1 MAQQGVL
8 LDQDQFCCSV
18 CLELLKEPVAIPC
31 GHSYCRSCIEGYWD
45 QDDQGIYSCPQCNQ
59 TFTPRPTLGKNNM
72 LAEVVETLKK
82 TGLQAAPPALCY
94 AGPGDVACDFCTG
107 TRKQKALMSCL
118 VCLVSYCE
126 THLQPHYDLPVLK
139 KHKLV
144 KATAQ
149 LQEKICSHH
158 DQLLEVYCRTD
169 QQWISYQCMMDEH
182 KGHDTVS
189 AAAERTEIQ
198 SQLGMSQQK
207 LQQRVQERE
216 KLLKELQQAVESLK
230 RSANAAVDDSES
242 IFTELIRSMEER
254 RSEVKELIRAQE
266 KAEVSRAEGL
276 LEQLEQEIVELR
288 RKDAELEQLS
298 HTEDHIH
305 FLQSYQ
311 SLSSPSVSSDL
322 SSIIVCPR
330 QYFGDVNKSVSEL
343 RVKVE
348 HLLKG
353 EWTKIS
359 TTAGHNNHSSQ
370 MKAAL
375 QQDDPM
381 EDKDRGQ
388 EVKRRPSSEFPV
400 GNLVDVDNTLVA
412 KSLHGDSER
421 ERDGEREKKRGRGR
435 DRGWERERD
444 RGRESDRDGASK
456 GERNGGRERERDGG
470 REREMEG
477 ARERSRD
484 RGWESERDGTREGV
498 RDEEEKRSCCSLSEL
513 KKVPQCHM
521 ELEPLSFSRTNNV
534 LIDVNEFHHKRTL
547 KPQSGHHVW
556 HSDFVKMPCSP
567 ESIIKTGS
575 VTSSERSRWDVVSK
589 QLESLAKKTTAS
601 VGDVEKAI
609 KKYNPKYEAQW
620 SFDALHTFVQ
630 KSPKE
635 EKYYTSVFP
644 KIAKLASSLPH
655 YIKKAIPLLQKDQ
668 TQSITLSQSQ
678 IACLL
683 ANAFYCTFPHRNSP
697 NPRAEYHNYPTI
709 NFNSLF
715 EKWSERKREK
725 LRALLH
731 YFHTVTDPA
740 TRPCGLVTF
749 ERRYIRDMPNW
760 GSCRETVPKL
770 HVSSVGFIE
779 EQGAGMLQVDFACN
793 MIGGGVL
800 GSGLVQEEILFLMNP
815 ELIISR
821 LFTEKLGDNE
831 CLFITGSQQFSQYSG
846 YSDTFKW
853 VGPHRDDFERDEWQR
868 LHRQIVAMDAL
879 HFRHQREQ
887 YNMKQVTR
895 ELNKA
900 YCGFKA
906 DDNTYPDFLPDI
918 ATGNWG
924 CGAFNGDP
932 KLKALIQLMAAA
944 RAHRGV
950 AFFIFKNFSLERE
963 LQNMHHLLVTHR
975 TTVGELYELLD
986 DYCAVIQSA
995 HTHVDLFDWIRNT
1008 LKHMSHL

>member
-82 TGLQAAPPALCY
+82 TGLQAAPPALCN

-216 KLLKELQQAVESLK
+216 KVLKELQQAVESLK
-230 RSANAAVDDSES
+230 HSANAAVDDSES

-288 RKDAELEQLS
+288 RRDVELEQLS

-322 SSIIVCPR
+322 PSIIVCPL

-348 HLLKG
+348 DLLKG

-359 TTAGHNNHSSQ
+359 TTGIAGHNNHSSQ

-400 GNLVDVDNTLVA
+400 GNLVDIDNTLVA

-421 ERDGEREKKRGRGR
+421 ERDGEKGGKARGMEREK
-435 DRGWERERD
+435 E
-444 RGRESDRDGASK
+444 
-456 GERNGGRERERDGG
+456 
-470 REREMEG
+470 
-477 ARERSRD
+477 
-484 RGWESERDGTREGV
+484 
-498 RDEEEKRSCCSLSEL
+498 
-513 KKVPQCHM
+513 
-521 ELEPLSFSRTNNV
+521 
-534 LIDVNEFHHKRTL
+534 
-547 KPQSGHHVW
+547 
-556 HSDFVKMPCSP
+556 
-567 ESIIKTGS
+567 
-575 VTSSERSRWDVVSK
+575 
-589 QLESLAKKTTAS
+589 
-601 VGDVEKAI
+601 
-609 KKYNPKYEAQW
+609 
-620 SFDALHTFVQ
+620 
-630 KSPKE
+630 
-635 EKYYTSVFP
+635 
-644 KIAKLASSLPH
+644 
-655 YIKKAIPLLQKDQ
+655 
-668 TQSITLSQSQ
+668 
-678 IACLL
+678 
-683 ANAFYCTFPHRNSP
+683 
-697 NPRAEYHNYPTI
+697 
-709 NFNSLF
+709 
-715 EKWSERKREK
+715 
-725 LRALLH
+725 
-731 YFHTVTDPA
+731 
-740 TRPCGLVTF
+740 
-749 ERRYIRDMPNW
+749 
-760 GSCRETVPKL
+760 
-770 HVSSVGFIE
+770 
-779 EQGAGMLQVDFACN
+779 
-793 MIGGGVL
+793 
-800 GSGLVQEEILFLMNP
+800 
-815 ELIISR
+815 
-821 LFTEKLGDNE
+821 
-831 CLFITGSQQFSQYSG
+831 
-846 YSDTFKW
+846 
-853 VGPHRDDFERDEWQR
+853 
-868 LHRQIVAMDAL
+868 
-879 HFRHQREQ
+879 
-887 YNMKQVTR
+887 
-895 ELNKA
+895 
-900 YCGFKA
+900 
-906 DDNTYPDFLPDI
+906 
-918 ATGNWG
+918 
-924 CGAFNGDP
+924 
-932 KLKALIQLMAAA
+932 
-944 RAHRGV
+944 
-950 AFFIFKNFSLERE
+950 
-963 LQNMHHLLVTHR
+963 
-975 TTVGELYELLD
+975 
-986 DYCAVIQSA
+986 
-995 HTHVDLFDWIRNT
+995 
-1008 LKHMSHL
+1008 

>member
-1 MAQQGVL
+1 M
-8 LDQDQFCCSV
+8 
-18 CLELLKEPVAIPC
+18 
-31 GHSYCRSCIEGYWD
+31 
-45 QDDQGIYSCPQCNQ
+45 
-59 TFTPRPTLGKNNM
+59 
-72 LAEVVETLKK
+72 
-82 TGLQAAPPALCY
+82 
-94 AGPGDVACDFCTG
+94 
-107 TRKQKALMSCL
+107 CL
-118 VCLVSYCE
+118 VYV
-126 THLQPHYDLPVLK
+126 
-139 KHKLV
+139 
-144 KATAQ
+144 
-149 LQEKICSHH
+149 
-158 DQLLEVYCRTD
+158 
-169 QQWISYQCMMDEH
+169 
-182 KGHDTVS
+182 
-189 AAAERTEIQ
+189 
-198 SQLGMSQQK
+198 
-207 LQQRVQERE
+207 
-216 KLLKELQQAVESLK
+216 
-230 RSANAAVDDSES
+230 
-242 IFTELIRSMEER
+242 
-254 RSEVKELIRAQE
+254 
-266 KAEVSRAEGL
+266 
-276 LEQLEQEIVELR
+276 
-288 RKDAELEQLS
+288 
-298 HTEDHIH
+298 
-305 FLQSYQ
+305 
-311 SLSSPSVSSDL
+311 SLSFQDCWNFTKSSNAFWKSTYFCSSEIICVFGHHLSMSV
-322 SSIIVCPR
+322 R
-330 QYFGDVNKSVSEL
+330 
-343 RVKVE
+343 
-348 HLLKG
+348 
-353 EWTKIS
+353 
-359 TTAGHNNHSSQ
+359 NNSSQ
-370 MKAAL
+370 MEAAM
-375 QQDDPM
+375 QHGDARAQ
-381 EDKDRGQ
+381 G
-388 EVKRRPSSEFPV
+388 VKRHPNGEVPV
-400 GNLVDVDNTLVA
+400 GNLLDIDKTSVT
-412 KSLHGDSER
+412 KSLHSDKGR
-421 ERDGEREKKRGRGR
+421 ERDGEGEKEGDGKAVGGG
-435 DRGWERERD
+435 DANKGKD
-444 RGRESDRDGASK
+444 RGRKRDT
-456 GERNGGRERERDGG
+456 
-470 REREMEG
+470 EG
-477 ARERSRD
+477 AR
-484 RGWESERDGTREGV
+484 G
-498 RDEEEKRSCCSLSEL
+498 EEEKRSYCSQKL

-521 ELEPLSFSRTNNV
+521 ELEQLSFSRTHNV
-534 LIDVNEFHHKRTL
+534 LIDVNEFHHKRSL
-547 KPQSGHHVW
+547 KPHSGQHVW
-556 HSDFVKMPCSP
+556 RSDFVKMPCSP
-567 ESIIKTGS
+567 ESLIMTGW
-575 VTSSERSRWDVVSK
+575 VTSSERSRWEVVSK

-630 KSPKE
+630 
-635 EKYYTSVFP
+635 
-644 KIAKLASSLPH
+644 
-655 YIKKAIPLLQKDQ
+655 AIPLLQKDQ
-668 TQSITLSQSQ
+668 TQSITLSQIQ

-749 ERRYIRDMPNW
+749 ERRYIRDRDMPNW
-760 GSCRETVPKL
+760 RSCKETVPKL

-815 ELIISR
+815 ELIVSR

-879 HFRHQREQ
+879 HFRHQSEQ

-944 RAHRGV
+944 KAKRGV
-950 AFFIFKNFSLERE
+950 ALFTFNNFSLERE

-986 DYCAVIQSA
+986 DYCAVIRSA
-995 HTHVDLFDWIRNT
+995 HRHVDLFDWIRNNM
-1008 LKHMSHL
+1008 KRMSHL

>member
-1 MAQQGVL
+1 M
-8 LDQDQFCCSV
+8 SV
-18 CLELLKEPVAIPC
+18 
-31 GHSYCRSCIEGYWD
+31 R
-45 QDDQGIYSCPQCNQ
+45 
-59 TFTPRPTLGKNNM
+59 NN
-72 LAEVVETLKK
+72 
-82 TGLQAAPPALCY
+82 
-94 AGPGDVACDFCTG
+94 
-107 TRKQKALMSCL
+107 
-118 VCLVSYCE
+118 
-126 THLQPHYDLPVLK
+126 
-139 KHKLV
+139 
-144 KATAQ
+144 
-149 LQEKICSHH
+149 
-158 DQLLEVYCRTD
+158 
-169 QQWISYQCMMDEH
+169 
-182 KGHDTVS
+182 
-189 AAAERTEIQ
+189 
-198 SQLGMSQQK
+198 
-207 LQQRVQERE
+207 
-216 KLLKELQQAVESLK
+216 
-230 RSANAAVDDSES
+230 
-242 IFTELIRSMEER
+242 
-254 RSEVKELIRAQE
+254 
-266 KAEVSRAEGL
+266 
-276 LEQLEQEIVELR
+276 
-288 RKDAELEQLS
+288 
-298 HTEDHIH
+298 
-305 FLQSYQ
+305 
-311 SLSSPSVSSDL
+311 
-322 SSIIVCPR
+322 
-330 QYFGDVNKSVSEL
+330 
-343 RVKVE
+343 
-348 HLLKG
+348 
-353 EWTKIS
+353 
-359 TTAGHNNHSSQ
+359 SSQ
-370 MKAAL
+370 MEAAM
-375 QQDDPM
+375 QHGDARAQ
-381 EDKDRGQ
+381 G
-388 EVKRRPSSEFPV
+388 VKRHPNGEVPV
-400 GNLVDVDNTLVA
+400 GNLLNIDKTSVT
-412 KSLHGDSER
+412 KSLHSDKGR
-421 ERDGEREKKRGRGR
+421 ERDGEGEKEGDGKAVGGG
-435 DRGWERERD
+435 DANKGKD
-444 RGRESDRDGASK
+444 RGRKRDT
-456 GERNGGRERERDGG
+456 
-470 REREMEG
+470 EG
-477 ARERSRD
+477 AR
-484 RGWESERDGTREGV
+484 G
-498 RDEEEKRSCCSLSEL
+498 EEEKRSYCSQKL

-521 ELEPLSFSRTNNV
+521 ELEQLSFSRTHNI
-534 LIDVNEFHHKRTL
+534 LID
-547 KPQSGHHVW
+547 
-556 HSDFVKMPCSP
+556 
-567 ESIIKTGS
+567 
-575 VTSSERSRWDVVSK
+575 VTSSERSRWEVVSK

-630 KSPKE
+630 QSPKE

-655 YIKKAIPLLQKDQ
+655 YIKKAIPLLQKDK
-668 TQSITLSQSQ
+668 TQSITLSQIQ

-760 GSCRETVPKL
+760 RSCKETVPEL

-815 ELIISR
+815 ELIVSR

-944 RAHRGV
+944 KAKRGV
-950 AFFIFKNFSLERE
+950 AFFTFKNSSLERE

-986 DYCAVIQSA
+986 DYCAVIRSA
-995 HTHVDLFDWIRNT
+995 HRHVDLFDWIRNNM
-1008 LKHMSHL
+1008 KRMSHL

>member
-1 MAQQGVL
+1 
-8 LDQDQFCCSV
+8 
-18 CLELLKEPVAIPC
+18 
-31 GHSYCRSCIEGYWD
+31 
-45 QDDQGIYSCPQCNQ
+45 
-59 TFTPRPTLGKNNM
+59 M

-82 TGLQAAPPALCY
+82 TGLQAAPPALCN

-107 TRKQKALMSCL
+107 TRRQKALMSCL

-169 QQWISYQCMMDEH
+169 QQCICYQCMMDEH

-189 AAAERTEIQ
+189 AAAERTEKQ
-198 SQLGMSQQK
+198 SQLGLSQQN
-207 LQQRVQERE
+207 VQERE
-216 KLLKELQQAVESLK
+216 KVLKEIQQAVEFLK

-288 RKDAELEQLS
+288 RRDAELEQLS

-322 SSIIVCPR
+322 PSIIVCPL

-348 HLLKG
+348 DLLKG

-359 TTAGHNNHSSQ
+359 TTGHNNHSSQ

-388 EVKRRPSSEFPV
+388 EVKRLLAARGVE
-400 GNLVDVDNTLVA
+400 
-412 KSLHGDSER
+412 
-421 ERDGEREKKRGRGR
+421 GEKEKWMGRG
-435 DRGWERERD
+435 
-444 RGRESDRDGASK
+444 
-456 GERNGGRERERDGG
+456 
-470 REREMEG
+470 M
-477 ARERSRD
+477 
-484 RGWESERDGTREGV
+484 
-498 RDEEEKRSCCSLSEL
+498 
-513 KKVPQCHM
+513 
-521 ELEPLSFSRTNNV
+521 
-534 LIDVNEFHHKRTL
+534 
-547 KPQSGHHVW
+547 
-556 HSDFVKMPCSP
+556 
-567 ESIIKTGS
+567 

-609 KKYNPKYEAQW
+609 KKYNPKYEDQW

-630 KSPKE
+630 KAPKE
-635 EKYYTSVFP
+635 KNDYTSVFP
-644 KIAKLASSLPH
+644 KIAELASNLPH
-655 YIKKAIPLLQKDQ
+655 DIKKAIPLLQKGQ

-731 YFHTVTDPA
+731 YFHTVTDP
-740 TRPCGLVTF
+740 GLPV
-749 ERRYIRDMPNW
+749 
-760 GSCRETVPKL
+760 
-770 HVSSVGFIE
+770 
-779 EQGAGMLQVDFACN
+779 
-793 MIGGGVL
+793 
-800 GSGLVQEEILFLMNP
+800 
-815 ELIISR
+815 
-821 LFTEKLGDNE
+821 
-831 CLFITGSQQFSQYSG
+831 
-846 YSDTFKW
+846 
-853 VGPHRDDFERDEWQR
+853 
-868 LHRQIVAMDAL
+868 
-879 HFRHQREQ
+879 
-887 YNMKQVTR
+887 
-895 ELNKA
+895 
-900 YCGFKA
+900 
-906 DDNTYPDFLPDI
+906 
-918 ATGNWG
+918 
-924 CGAFNGDP
+924 
-932 KLKALIQLMAAA
+932 
-944 RAHRGV
+944 
-950 AFFIFKNFSLERE
+950 
-963 LQNMHHLLVTHR
+963 
-975 TTVGELYELLD
+975 
-986 DYCAVIQSA
+986 
-995 HTHVDLFDWIRNT
+995 
-1008 LKHMSHL
+1008 

>member
-8 LDQDQFCCSV
+8 LDQNQFCCSV
-18 CLELLKEPVAIPC
+18 CLDLLKEPVAIPC

-59 TFTPRPTLGKNNM
+59 TFTPRPTLRKNNM

-94 AGPGDVACDFCTG
+94 VGPGDVACDFCTG
-107 TRKQKALMSCL
+107 TRKQKAFMSCL

-126 THLQPHYDLPVLK
+126 THLQPHYDVPGLK

-158 DQLLEVYCRTD
+158 DKLLEVYCRTD
-169 QQWISYQCMMDEH
+169 QQCICYHCVMDEH

-189 AAAERTEIQ
+189 AAAERTKIQ
-198 SQLGMSQQK
+198 SQLGMSQQN
-207 LQQRVQERE
+207 VQERE
-216 KLLKELQQAVESLK
+216 KVLKEIQQAVESLK
-230 RSANAAVDDSES
+230 RSANAAVDDSER

-276 LEQLEQEIVELR
+276 LEPLKQEIVELR
-288 RKDAELEQLS
+288 RRDAELEKLS

-322 SSIIVCPR
+322 PSIIVCPL

-348 HLLKG
+348 DLLKG

-359 TTAGHNNHSSQ
+359 TTGIACHNNHSSQ
-370 MKAAL
+370 TKAAL

-388 EVKRRPSSEFPV
+388 EVKRREIPV
-400 GNLVDVDNTLVA
+400 GNLVDVDNTPVA

-421 ERDGEREKKRGRGR
+421 ERDGERKKEEERQKHKEMESEKK
-435 DRGWERERD
+435 
-444 RGRESDRDGASK
+444 
-456 GERNGGRERERDGG
+456 RDGG
-470 REREMEG
+470 REVEMDGARVGERDGTTEREMEG
-477 ARERSRD
+477 VREEAMD
-484 RGWESERDGTREGV
+484 IGWESKRDGTRGV
-498 RDEEEKRSCCSLSEL
+498 RGEEEKRSCCYLSQL
-513 KKVPQCHM
+513 KKVPECHK
-521 ELEPLSFSRTNNV
+521 ELEPLSFSRTHNV

-547 KPQSGHHVW
+547 KPHFGRHVW

-567 ESIIKTGS
+567 ESLMKTGW
-575 VTSSERSRWDVVSK
+575 VTSSERSRWEVVSK

-609 KKYNPKYEAQW
+609 KKYNPKYEDQW
-620 SFDALHTFVQ
+620 SFDALHTFVK

-644 KIAKLASSLPH
+644 KIAELASSLPR
-655 YIKKAIPLLQKDQ
+655 YIKKAIPLLKKGQ
-668 TQSITLSQSQ
+668 TQAITLSQSQ

-749 ERRYIRDMPNW
+749 ERRYIRDRDMPNW
-760 GSCRETVPKL
+760 GSCKETVPKL
-770 HVSSVGFIE
+770 HVTSAGCIE
-779 EQGAGMLQVDFACN
+779 EQGAGMLQEDFGATIPPDSLLADFESEGTLILPNLESRMREDDATTITSDDSFFSAAELFDNLSLEVCQPLRPAALYDEA
-793 MIGGGVL
+793 V
-800 GSGLVQEEILFLMNP
+800 SLVQ
-815 ELIISR
+815 
-821 LFTEKLGDNE
+821 D
-831 CLFITGSQQFSQYSG
+831 GS
-846 YSDTFKW
+846 
-853 VGPHRDDFERDEWQR
+853 VPC
-868 LHRQIVAMDAL
+868 
-879 HFRHQREQ
+879 
-887 YNMKQVTR
+887 R
-895 ELNKA
+895 ELRTELLEC
-900 YCGFKA
+900 YG
-906 DDNTYPDFLPDI
+906 DQDFL
-918 ATGNWG
+918 AKLH
-924 CGAFNGDP
+924 CVRQAF
-932 KLKALIQLMAAA
+932 Q
-944 RAHRGV
+944 V
-950 AFFIFKNFSLERE
+950 
-963 LQNMHHLLVTHR
+963 LLLDETHR
-975 TTVGELYELLD
+975 TFFMETGKQMITGLMTKANKVATRTQTIH
-986 DYCAVIQSA
+986 CNFIV
-995 HTHVDLFDWIRNT
+995 R
-1008 LKHMSHL
+1008 